1 LAYHSNTVRSCYPFA
16 NEVFSQLADK
26 LDRTKAQV
34 ADEALQ
40 ELEERVFW
48 REVQEAFAK
57 GEPEDLRAERELWDC
72 TANDGLAGDR
82 W

>member
-1 LAYHSNTVRSCYPFA
+1 MVRSCYPSA
-16 NEVFSQLADK
+16 NEVLSQSADK

-34 ADEALQ
+34 TDEALQ